1 MLTAIRLTAVALALS
16 VGMLASTYAADKNAP
31 KTTTSQK
38 SSPSKSTGSQQGK
51 SVASSEHGSVRGT
64 INGGGDFVQN
74 KNKNKK
80 CSTTDRTC

>member
-16 VGMLASTYAADKNAP
+16 VGMLAPAYPADKNAP
-31 KTTTSQK
+31 KNTTGQK
-38 SSPSKSTGSQQGK
+38 SSPSKSTGSQGK
-51 SVASSEHGSVRGT
+51 SVASSEHGSIKGT